1 MNFTFGE
8 SGDLGGSE
16 CTLLRCNLDDKKT
29 NSGEN
34 KPEVKAPEISS
45 PEKESPVDRIRHL
58 TQKQMAALGCGLFAL
73 LILAGGFYFYA
84 VDRPSLSG
92 KVTISVPKEATGTY
106 IADMLE
112 KKGVIKSSEMFRF
125 YMRILGDG
133 TKLQSGVYSMH
144 QGLSIREAAQELK
157 SGKADTVTVTIP
169 EGSTVRQ
176 MGEIFAKS

>member
-1 MNFTFGE
+1 M
-8 SGDLGGSE
+8 
-16 CTLLRCNLDDKKT
+16 DDKKT
-29 NSGEN
+29 NAGEN

-176 MGEIFAKS
+176 MGEIFA